1 MDRYILG
8 SPLSPCFRYLWHRQ
22 EEINRIYGKKGTLE
36 LPFLL
41 KKVFEFDIFVDT
53 EF

>member
-22 EEINRIYGKKGTLE
+22 EEINRIYGKKGTLV